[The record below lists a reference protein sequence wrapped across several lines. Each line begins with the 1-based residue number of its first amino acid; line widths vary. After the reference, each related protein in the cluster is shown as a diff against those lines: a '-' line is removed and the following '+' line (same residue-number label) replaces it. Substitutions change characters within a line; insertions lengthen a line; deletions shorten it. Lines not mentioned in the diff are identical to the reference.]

1 MKILV
6 LNCGSS
12 SLKYQLMDMMSQD
25 ALAKGLV
32 ERIGLPGAMLTHRPK
47 NGEKE
52 VIVADLP
59 DHTSAIKLVLQA
71 VADPE
76 YGVVESL
83 NEIDAVGHRVLH
95 GGEKV
100 SGSVLVT
107 HEVKQ
112 AIEECFELGPL
123 HNPANLAGIIACE
136 QMMPGT
142 PQVAVF
148 DTAFHQTMPPE
159 AYIYGIPYEYY
170 QQYKIRRYGFHGTS
184 HKYVSQ
190 RAAVILG
197 KKPDKLKLISCHLG
211 NGSSITAVKYGKSV
225 ETSMGFT
232 PLEGLMMGTRSG
244 DIDPTIVSFIMKKD
258 KISGDAVNALLNKK
272 SGVLGLSGVSSD
284 FRDLEKAADEGN
296 YRAQLALDVFV
307 HDVKKYIGA
316 YAAILDGVDGIIFTA
331 GLGENSPMIRSSICN
346 TLSYL
351 GVSIDEEK
359 NEASRGAE
367 VDISKWGARCKVLVI
382 PTNEELMIALDTKE
396 IIEKM

>member
-1 MKILV
+1 VKILV

-12 SLKYQLMDMMSQD
+12 SLKYQMMDMETKSAM
-25 ALAKGLV
+25 AKGLV

-47 NGEKE
+47 GGEKE

-59 DHTSAIKLVLQA
+59 DHTAAIKLVLQA
-71 VADPE
+71 VIDPNF
-76 YGVVESL
+76 GVLASL
-83 NEIDAVGHRVLH
+83 EEIDAIGHRVLH

-100 SGSVLVT
+100 SGSVLVNE
-107 HEVKQ
+107 EVKQ

-136 QMMPGT
+136 QMMSEI

-159 AYIYGIPYEYY
+159 AYIYGIPYELYEK
-170 QQYKIRRYGFHGTS
+170 YKIRRYGFHGTS

-190 RAAVILG
+190 RAAVVMD
-197 KKPDKLKLISCHLG
+197 KPLEKLKLISCHLG
-211 NGSSITAVKYGKSV
+211 NGSSLTAIKNGKSV
-225 ETSMGFT
+225 ENSMGFT

-244 DIDPTIVSFIMKKD
+244 DLDPAIVPFIMKKER
-258 KISGDAVNALLNKK
+258 ISGDAVNALLNKK

-284 FRDLEKAADEGN
+284 FRDLQKAADEGN

-331 GLGENSPMIRSSICN
+331 GLGENSPLIRRSICD
-346 TLSYL
+346 TLGCI
-351 GVSIDEEK
+351 GVSIDDEK
-359 NEASRGAE
+359 NEAASGQE
-367 VDISKWGARCKVLVI
+367 VDISKSGAKCKVMVI
-382 PTNEELMIALDTKE
+382 PTNEELMIALDTEE
-396 IIEKM
+396 IIRKM